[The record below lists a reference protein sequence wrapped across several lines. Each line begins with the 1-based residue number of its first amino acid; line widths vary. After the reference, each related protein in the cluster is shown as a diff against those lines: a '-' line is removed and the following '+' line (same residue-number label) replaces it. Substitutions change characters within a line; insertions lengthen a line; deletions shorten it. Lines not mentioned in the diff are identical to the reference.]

1 MTIEIL
7 TIDEALE
14 QIKKKFLGFKNPKRV
29 FKNQLK
35 KIGIKPVDN
44 TITVN
49 QFMEYITKCYRLEK
63 EEKYTMSEERLKLA
77 INRGK
82 SSNTLADVIMN
93 KKLKNNIADVSKYKA
108 MEAFKILKKPILVE
122 DGGLVI
128 EALNGFPG
136 PYTKYVLSTIGI
148 NGILKL
154 MNGENNR
161 AAKFV
166 SFATF
171 VGNDGTVCQ
180 FERFGDNFEIA
191 YERKTVIHP
200 DAWSDLW
207 QVMYMK
213 DYGKM
218 LCEFSKQELSDFTER
233 SQTSGS
239 LQQFAKWFLEKY

>member
-49 QFMEYITKCYRLEK
+49 QFIEYITKCYRLEK

-93 KKLKNNIADVSKYKA
+93 KKLKN
-108 MEAFKILKKPILVE
+108 
-122 DGGLVI
+122 
-128 EALNGFPG
+128 
-136 PYTKYVLSTIGI
+136 T
-148 NGILKL
+148 
-154 MNGENNR
+154 
-161 AAKFV
+161 
-166 SFATF
+166 
-171 VGNDGTVCQ
+171 
-180 FERFGDNFEIA
+180 
-191 YERKTVIHP
+191 
-200 DAWSDLW
+200 
-207 QVMYMK
+207 QV
-213 DYGKM
+213 
-218 LCEFSKQELSDFTER
+218 
-233 SQTSGS
+233 
-239 LQQFAKWFLEKY
+239 A